1 MIVSKQELPGSLVE
15 ISIEESSEFV
25 DSALERAYRKLVR
38 QVDVPGWRRG
48 KAPRYILERYV
59 GREALCR
66 EAEREVLPELYDR
79 AANDLGL
86 DIVGDPEFK
95 EVSLKA
101 GEPLR
106 FKVVVPVR
114 PKAEPGDYGSLAIPF
129 PEITVTPQEVDEALK
144 RTREGL
150 AHLDVLP
157 EGEALKEGDFAR
169 IRVRGLEGGEA
180 EVDLDREF
188 PLAKAGPEERPIIPG
203 LHQVLVGMKK
213 GEARVFT
220 GKLLVRSAAGD
231 SESEAKEP
239 ESGGDQGL
247 KAPEGTGDEKSQEKE
262 LEARFE
268 VQVLDAY
275 SRHDPA
281 DEELLKQTGK
291 SSMEELRKD
300 LAEFIRS
307 QKFERAWREHA
318 RKVEDA
324 LLERGSVE
332 IPEVMVESRT
342 ERLLD
347 DFLRDIAKMGVKPED
362 YLRRTGLTWETLLS
376 SLRDTAAR
384 QVKLELILEA
394 IAEREGL
401 TADEEELRAVISGIA
416 RDTGKDEETV
426 KTTLEVRGAMVPIRR
441 ELTRSRAFRK
451 IAMEAARRAGTPIP
465 ERDSLAV
472 EPRTEGASGDTATS

>member
-15 ISIEESSEFV
+15 ISIEESPEFV
-25 DSALERAYRKLVR
+25 DSALERAYKRLVR

-48 KAPRYILERYV
+48 KAPRHILERYL

-66 EAEREVLPELYDR
+66 EAEREVLPELYDK
-79 AANDLGL
+79 AASDLDL
-86 DIVGDPEFK
+86 DVVGEPQFK

-106 FKVVVPVR
+106 FKAVVPVR
-114 PKAEPGDYGSLAIPF
+114 PKAEPGDYGSLSISF
-129 PEITVTPQEVDEALK
+129 PEITVTPEEVNEALK

-157 EGEALKEGDFAR
+157 EGESLKEGDFAR
-169 IRVRGLEGGEA
+169 IRVRGLEGGEV

-188 PLAKAGPEERPIIPG
+188 SLAKAGPEERPIIPG

-213 GEARVFT
+213 GESREFT
-220 GKLLVRSAAGD
+220 AKLLVRSATG
-231 SESEAKEP
+231 EP
-239 ESGGDQGL
+239 PSGGERSSNV
-247 KAPEGTGDEKSQEKE
+247 PEGAGDEKSPEKE
-262 LEARFE
+262 MEARFE

-275 SRHDPA
+275 SRHDPT

-300 LAEFIRS
+300 LEEFVRS
-307 QKFERAWREHA
+307 QKFERAWREHT
-318 RKVEDA
+318 RSVEDA
-324 LLERGSVE
+324 LLERGTVE

-362 YLRRTGLTWETLLS
+362 YLRRTGLTWETLVS
-376 SLRDTAAR
+376 SLKDTAAR

-394 IAEREGL
+394 IADREGL
-401 TADEEELRAVISGIA
+401 TPDEEELKAVISGIA

-426 KTTLEVRGAMVPIRR
+426 KTTLEVRGAMVPLRR
-441 ELTRSRAFRK
+441 ELTRSRALRK
-451 IAMEAARRAGTPIP
+451 IAMEAASRAGTPIP

-472 EPRTEGASGDTATS
+472 KPRTEGASGDTATS